1 MRNEENKKLVVR
13 IKINI
18 NTGYY
23 NGIIKVIYSNIGK
36 YIRNIG

>member
-1 MRNEENKKLVVR
+1 MRNGENKKLVVR

-18 NTGYY
+18 NAGYY
-23 NGIIKVIYSNIGK
+23 NGIIKAVYSSIGK